1 MLRRFRIFAAA
12 VAAFAL
18 LGAAAPASAGSST
31 LDNVDPNSV
40 PVPVD
45 LILLRPIGLVATAVG
60 AVAFV
65 PAAAVTALF
74 HRESI
79 PGVFDVLVRGPYEF
93 TFVDPIGTH
102 GDSKSKY

>member
-1 MLRRFRIFAAA
+1 MLRRIRIVAAA

-18 LGAAAPASAGSST
+18 LGAAAPAFAGSS

-40 PVPVD
+40 PAPVD
-45 LILLRPIGLVATAVG
+45 LILLRPIGLVATAAG

-74 HRESI
+74 HYESI
-79 PGVFDVLVRGPYEF
+79 PNVFDMLVRGPYEF

-102 GDSKSKY
+102 GDSKSTY